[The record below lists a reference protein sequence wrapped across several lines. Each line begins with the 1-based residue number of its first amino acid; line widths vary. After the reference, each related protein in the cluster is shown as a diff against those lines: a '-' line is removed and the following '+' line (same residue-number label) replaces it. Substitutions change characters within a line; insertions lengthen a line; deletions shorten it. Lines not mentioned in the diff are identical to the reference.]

1 MSKKECLVCIER
13 KHEISRILSAYK
25 KDKKVYRYAIIAEG
39 ILILFLAAFGKS
51 GITMLFDFVKDKF

>member
-1 MSKKECLVCIER
+1 MSECKVCKER
-13 KHEISRILSAYK
+13 QHEINRILRAYQ